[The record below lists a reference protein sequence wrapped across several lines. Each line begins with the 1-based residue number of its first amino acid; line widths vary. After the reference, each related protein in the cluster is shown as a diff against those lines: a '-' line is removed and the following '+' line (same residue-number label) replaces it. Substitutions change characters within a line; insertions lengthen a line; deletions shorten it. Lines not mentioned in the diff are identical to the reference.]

1 MNLCII
7 VYVIRHKIPNG
18 TVTVKQMTLFFVM
31 KSLFSDEITW
41 KTGFV
46 NNPIVW
52 RSSLRELN
60 RANYDLFQDRGS

>member
-1 MNLCII
+1 MGIAIIYYTQMNLCII
-7 VYVIRHKIPNG
+7 VNVIRHKIPNG

-31 KSLFSDEITW
+31 KSLKSDKTTW

-52 RSSLRELN
+52 L
-60 RANYDLFQDRGS
+60 G

>member
-31 KSLFSDEITW
+31 KSLFRDETTW

-52 RSSLRELN
+52 L
-60 RANYDLFQDRGS
+60 G